1 MSNWQ
6 YNGLHLIYDAGAKP
20 VVSSDRTNPLND
32 PSMGHKV
39 VSAIVDAIDMTLIV
53 PPLTVEFP
61 HNKCELQRVLQ
72 RLEAE
77 GLAGSATAQFIEKAL
92 KERAEQT
99 YGYSTIAMIA
109 ESHIAFH
116 TFPEQ
121 GFVTADVYS
130 CKDFDTKA
138 VEDIFDRMFF
148 PEKSLFDFEKN
159 VHVVR
164 RVLDLSRFME

>member
-1 MSNWQ
+1 MSNYK
-6 YNGLHLIYDAGAKP
+6 YNGLHLIYDAGAKSVP
-20 VVSSDRTNPLND
+20 KTDNLNPLND
-32 PSMGHKV
+32 PSMGHKI

-77 GLAGSATAQFIEKAL
+77 GLAGSATAQFIETAL

-130 CKDFDTKA
+130 CKDFDAKL
-138 VEDIFDRMFF
+138 VEEIFDKMFF
-148 PEKSLFDFEKN
+148 PDIKDIEKS
-159 VHVVR
+159 VHLVR
-164 RVLDLSRFME
+164 RTLDLSRFME

>member
-1 MSNWQ
+1 MSNYQ
-6 YNGLHLIYDAGAKP
+6 YNGLHLIYDAGAKSVP
-20 VVSSDRTNPLND
+20 KTDNLNPLND

-72 RLEAE
+72 RLNAE
-77 GLAGSATAQFIEKAL
+77 GLAGSDTAQFIEKAL

-130 CKDFDTKA
+130 CKDFNVKI

-148 PEKSLFDFEKN
+148 PDAQDIEKN
-159 VHVVR
+159 VNVVR
-164 RVLDLSRFME
+164 RVLDLSRFAE

>member
-1 MSNWQ
+1 MSKWE
-6 YNGLHLIYDAGAKP
+6 YNGLHLIYDAGAKSVP
-20 VVSSDRTNPLND
+20 WTDNLNPLND
-32 PSMGHKV
+32 PTTGHKI

-130 CKDFDTKA
+130 CKDFDAKL
-138 VEDIFDRMFF
+138 VEEIFDRMFF
-148 PEKSLFDFEKN
+148 PDAKDIEKS
-159 VHVVR
+159 VHLVR
-164 RVLDLSRFME
+164 RVLDLSRFAE

>member
-1 MSNWQ
+1 MSNYQ
-6 YNGLHLIYDAGAKP
+6 YNGLHLIYDAGAKSVP
-20 VVSSDRTNPLND
+20 KTDNLNPLND

-77 GLAGSATAQFIEKAL
+77 GLASSATAQFIEKAL

-130 CKDFDTKA
+130 CKDFDAKL

-148 PEKSLFDFEKN
+148 PGTKDIEKS
-159 VHVVR
+159 VHMVR
-164 RVLDLSRFME
+164 RTLDLSRFAE

>member
-1 MSNWQ
+1 MSKWQ
-6 YNGLHLIYDAGAKP
+6 YNGLHLIYDAGAKSVP
-20 VVSSDRTNPLND
+20 WTDRFNPLND
-32 PSMGHKV
+32 PSMGHRV

-53 PPLTVEFP
+53 PPITVEFP

-77 GLAGSATAQFIEKAL
+77 GLSNSSTAQFIEKAL

-130 CKDFDTKA
+130 CKDFDTKI
-138 VEDIFDRMFF
+138 VEEIFDKMFF
-148 PEKSLFDFEKN
+148 PNTVDLEKS
-159 VHVVR
+159 VHTVR